1 MRPPARAQ
9 AAIDILDEVI
19 VSAARGGAAAD
30 TVIQRYFA
38 ARRYAGSKD
47 RSAVRELVY
56 RAIRFTADLPVS
68 GRAALLGAAADDAEL
83 LALFDGSQHAP
94 APPAMAEPR
103 ALPSLVPY
111 WLEPQLRASLG
122 ADFEAEAAALNR
134 RAPLDI
140 RVNPAR
146 ASVAEV
152 AQALDATPISG
163 LPYGL
168 RLAESTSL
176 ERHPL
181 YLGGAF
187 EVQDAGSQMVAA
199 LAAARA
205 GETVIDLCA
214 GAGGKT
220 LALAADMQ
228 GEGRLIAAD
237 TDRARL
243 QSMPPR
249 LARAGVEMVEARL
262 LNPNREIDAL
272 QDLAGAADLV
282 LIDAPCS
289 GTGTW
294 RRNPELRWRLTPDRL
309 TRLGGVQ
316 ARLIRLGAQLV
327 RPGGRIVYIVC
338 SVLEAEGAG
347 HLALAESLG
356 LRLESRL
363 ALSPARN
370 GTDGF
375 FAARFAA

>member
-1 MRPPARAQ
+1 MRPAARAQ

-19 VSAARGGAAAD
+19 ISAARGGAAAD
-30 TVIQRYFA
+30 TLIQRYFA
-38 ARRYAGSKD
+38 TRRYAGSRD
-47 RSAVRELVY
+47 RAAVRDLVY
-56 RAIRFTADLPVS
+56 RAIRFTANLPVS
-68 GRAALLGAAADDAEL
+68 GRAALLGEAAKDPEL

-94 APPAMAEPR
+94 DPPTAAEPR
-103 ALPSLVPY
+103 AAPSLAPH
-111 WLEPQLRASLG
+111 WLEPLLRASLG
-122 ADFEAEAAALNR
+122 ADFGAELAALNQ

-146 ASVAEV
+146 ASVQQV
-152 AQALDATPISG
+152 AQTLDASPIPG
-163 LPYGL
+163 VPNGL
-168 RLAESTSL
+168 RLKESASL

-181 YLGGAF
+181 YLAGAF
-187 EVQDAGSQMVAA
+187 EVQDAGSQMVTA
-199 LAAARA
+199 LAAARP

-237 TDRARL
+237 TDRGRL

-262 LNPNREIDAL
+262 LNPNRESEAL
-272 QDLAGAADLV
+272 HDLMGSADLV

-309 TRLGGVQ
+309 SGLTRVQ

-356 LRLESRL
+356 LRLESTL

-375 FAARFAA
+375 FAARFAV